1 MTVLCLGSLGMS
13 TDRSKPPLLQRAYD
27 NVWLLALAALAFW
40 ALSYVIWGLFD
51 ILSVPPG

>member
-1 MTVLCLGSLGMS
+1 MS